1 MQGLVSHCHI
11 SNYKRSPGWVT
22 TTNELIYLPG
32 SGIYSKRQLASM
44 YWHKDKDGARRERH
58 IKLIFPNWL
67 PTAGVANSPTFDR
80 RSGPKKTCLSVYM
93 LRAMI
98 DEVLVR
104 HSYCYNLINGGY
116 SLKKK
121 KSFFVFFFKKTTF
134 VSVLLNWNYLEG
146 QMTLKPRYNPEKQGL
161 LLCMNLRRAIIGSS
175 KQVIDVARNWTTCFA
190 WNLHL
195 LLSHYRCKCMHIF
208 TNSNRCCC
216 IHIISQFVQYI
227 LSCWLITG

>member
-1 MQGLVSHCHI
+1 MSYDHKWAHLFARLGYLLQ
-11 SNYKRSPGWVT
+11 T
-22 TTNELIYLPG
+22 TTRQHVLTQGQRWRAPG
-32 SGIYSKRQLASM
+32 EAYHADIPQLAP
-44 YWHKDKDGARRERH
+44 YCWCCK
-58 IKLIFPNWL
+58 FPNVW
-67 PTAGVANSPTFDR
+67 SPFWT
-80 RSGPKKTCLSVYM
+80 PKKTCLSVYM

-121 KSFFVFFFKKTTF
+121 KSFQKTTF

-195 LLSHYRCKCMHIF
+195 LLHIIVGKCMHIF
-208 TNSNRCCC
+208 THSDTCCC

>member
-1 MQGLVSHCHI
+1 MSYDHKWAHLFARLGYLLQ
-11 SNYKRSPGWVT
+11 T
-22 TTNELIYLPG
+22 TTRQHVLTQGQRWRAPG
-32 SGIYSKRQLASM
+32 EAYQADIPQLAP
-44 YWHKDKDGARRERH
+44 YCWCCK
-58 IKLIFPNWL
+58 FPNVW
-67 PTAGVANSPTFDR
+67 SPFWTQKD
-80 RSGPKKTCLSVYM
+80 LSVS
-93 LRAMI
+93 LHAACDDWWSARSSL
-98 DEVLVR
+98 VLLQFDKWR
-104 HSYCYNLINGGY
+104 LQSQ
-116 SLKKK
+116 KEKE
-121 KSFFVFFFKKTTF
+121 FFFFFQKTTF